1 MREPQL
7 GESRRRFLDG
17 DQLTLADCRLLPK
30 LHIVDVSAGPGRG
43 ARGAPPYKALTAPRP
58 SPTDGV
64 RALPRGA
71 HTRRAARRPPLPGQ
85 RAAGEGVQVHVST
98 QRGDPSGLPDGGAP
112 PLAAAPS
119 TATPCP
125 LFYSPINASLP
136 QQACPDIR
144 GTRGPLTSATPK
156 TPTMEHSVPTTAWND
171 GQRTQWVALLH
182 SPCWGWGGD

>member
-1 MREPQL
+1 M
-7 GESRRRFLDG
+7 
-17 DQLTLADCRLLPK
+17 
-30 LHIVDVSAGPGRG
+30 
-43 ARGAPPYKALTAPRP
+43 
-58 SPTDGV
+58 
-64 RALPRGA
+64 
-71 HTRRAARRPPLPGQ
+71 
-85 RAAGEGVQVHVST
+85 ST